1 VSRDAAHEPHLWGPG
16 YPKLEPERGI
26 PGPIPPAPDAQA
38 RMDAEAEAWMKENAA
53 QIADLILTH
62 SDPALYEPDVRKHW
76 PELWTLWQQARQA
89 QERLRRH
96 AINMKERYK

>member
-1 VSRDAAHEPHLWGPG
+1 VIG
-16 YPKLEPERGI
+16 RGL
-26 PGPIPPAPDAQA
+26 PGPIPPAPDAHA
-38 RMDAEAEAWMKENAA
+38 RMDAEAEAWMKENALW
-53 QIADLILTH
+53 IAETFNAGNEPPLTADEL
-62 SDPALYEPDVRKHW
+62 SALRQHW